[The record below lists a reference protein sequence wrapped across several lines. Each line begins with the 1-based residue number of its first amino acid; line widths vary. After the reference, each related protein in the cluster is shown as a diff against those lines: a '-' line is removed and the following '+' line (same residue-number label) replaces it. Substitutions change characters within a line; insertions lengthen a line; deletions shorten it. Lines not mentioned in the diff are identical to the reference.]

1 MSDSKNAGKDATNNA
16 SSLARKECWSSVAHY
31 RRANMHENTE
41 TRREARNISDREMPR
56 YIVIPAGNAFYHIAE
71 RDTGRVRGFRQC
83 HKQACAL
90 ARHFER

>member
-1 MSDSKNAGKDATNNA
+1 MSDSKNAGKDATNSA
-16 SSLARKECWSSVAHY
+16 GSFARKKCWPSVAHY

-41 TRREARNISDREMPR
+41 TRREARNISGQDMPR
-56 YIVIPAGNAFYHIAE
+56 YIVIPAGIAFYHIAE

-83 HKQACAL
+83 HEQACAL